1 MTETNF
7 GVDALRHWSAVAP
20 AWDRYR
26 DRLFSDVRSVSE
38 WLVEQ
43 VDPQP
48 GQTVLELTAGPGE
61 TGFLAAARLGPT
73 GRLICSD
80 FAPAMVAAASR
91 GAAERGLTNVECR
104 VLDAQQIDLPDGS
117 VDGVLSRFG
126 LMLVPGQA
134 RAIAEIRR
142 VLRPGGRCA
151 YATWGP
157 PERNPWIFQVAVA
170 LLQNGV
176 APPGDSFA
184 PGGLFSLSTAERN
197 HALAAVGGF
206 ADVTVEEL
214 TGVMRFGDLD
224 DYWTHVTEVAGPVAE
239 LVGSLPA
246 GQIEAV
252 RTTLAPSVAPY
263 ERGGALE
270 LPWLAVVTIISHA
283 VAAVGTGLG
292 WVVRFARGL

>member
-1 MTETNF
+1 MPETNSAEE
-7 GVDALRHWSAVAP
+7 ALRQWSAVAP

-48 GQTVLELTAGPGE
+48 GQTLLELTAGPGE

-80 FAPAMVAAASR
+80 FVPAMVAAASR
-91 GAAERGLTNVECR
+91 GAAERGLDNVECR
-104 VLDAQQIDLPDGS
+104 VLDAQRIDLPDGS

-126 LMLVPGQA
+126 LMLVPGQE
-134 RAIAEIRR
+134 RAITEMRR
-142 VLRPGGRCA
+142 VLRQGGRCA

-157 PERNPWIFQVAVA
+157 PERNPWIFQVVAA

-176 APPGDSFA
+176 APPGDPFA

-197 HALAAVGGF
+197 HALAGIGGF
-206 ADVTVEEL
+206 SDVTVEEL
-214 TGVMRFGDLD
+214 TGVMRFDDLD
-224 DYWTHVTEVAGPVAE
+224 DYWTHVSEVAGPVAE
-239 LVGSLPA
+239 LIGSLSA
-246 GQIEAV
+246 GQVEAV
-252 RTTLAPSVAPY
+252 RATLAPSVAPY

-270 LPWLAVVTIISHA
+270 LPWQAVVAS
-283 VAAVGTGLG
+283 LS
-292 WVVRFARGL
+292 